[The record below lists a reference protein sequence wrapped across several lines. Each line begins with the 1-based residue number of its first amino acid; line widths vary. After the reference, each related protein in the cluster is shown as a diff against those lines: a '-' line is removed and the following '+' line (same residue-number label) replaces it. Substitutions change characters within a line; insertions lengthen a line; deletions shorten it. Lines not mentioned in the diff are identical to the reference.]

1 VFDTTPRPTDG
12 TLASAPAIVGGSHAT
27 AEILLQAQRAAAT
40 DATVLVTG
48 ESGSGKRLVARF
60 IQARS
65 ARAARPFTS
74 LSCAAARDLQLESEC
89 FGHVKGSFGGAQRD
103 AVGQLELADS
113 GTILL
118 DEISCAS
125 MQMQV
130 KLLRFLETG
139 KVQPLGAGGPGRRLD
154 VRVIATTS
162 ANLTHLA
169 HSGAFREDLLYR
181 LRVAQIHLPPLRE
194 RPEDIA
200 PLVEH
205 TIAKT
210 GRAVRFSDQ
219 ALARL
224 TSYHWPGNVRELQ
237 AIVERLVYMS
247 GASLVD
253 VEHLPETFRTPGV
266 RVVSMVE
273 RRRQLADDLY
283 AGLVSRTISFW
294 GELYPL
300 FLARDVTRHDLR
312 ELLRRGLTATAGS
325 YRALIGLF
333 GMEPIDYKRLL
344 NFLAAHD
351 CSVDPRPFRKRAAGQ
366 RASEPVAIA
375 LVRDREAAGSQIE
388 RPSAES

>member
-1 VFDTTPRPTDG
+1 MTPRHTDG

-65 ARAARPFTS
+65 ARATRPFTS

-125 MQMQV
+125 MPMQV

-181 LRVAQIHLPPLRE
+181 LCVAQIHLPPLRE

-210 GRAVRFSDQ
+210 GRAVPPAGRRSLRRTRVADHLVLGRTVPAVPGARRDPPRPARTAAARFDGDGRQLPRADWAVRNGADRLQTAPQFSRR
-219 ALARL
+219 ARL
-224 TSYHWPGNVRELQ
+224 QRRPAAIPQASGRSARLRTGRDSPG
-237 AIVERLVYMS
+237 
-247 GASLVD
+247 
-253 VEHLPETFRTPGV
+253 
-266 RVVSMVE
+266 
-273 RRRQLADDLY
+273 
-283 AGLVSRTISFW
+283 
-294 GELYPL
+294 
-300 FLARDVTRHDLR
+300 
-312 ELLRRGLTATAGS
+312 AGS
-325 YRALIGLF
+325 RSSR
-333 GMEPIDYKRLL
+333 EPD
-344 NFLAAHD
+344 
-351 CSVDPRPFRKRAAGQ
+351 
-366 RASEPVAIA
+366 
-375 LVRDREAAGSQIE
+375 
-388 RPSAES
+388 